1 MLGRW
6 RPGTLHWACVS
17 GNRHVLLTKPLSP
30 GPPMTYLLIEKTK
43 KWEWTATA
51 SLQKQKFKRTRPL
64 FPATLGRITRIQ
76 AVVIINLP
84 FIILNNYL
92 DINCEIIFQKNLNV
106 IYKLMRNNF
115 IAKLWKYL
123 LVLFFLFFF
132 QINLWLVSSYYFL
145 CKIL

>member
-1 MLGRW
+1 MKDKSIFKKK
-6 RPGTLHWACVS
+6 TLHVGEVTARYSSLGLCQRKQACFANEASFSWASHDVFIDWK
-17 GNRHVLLTKPLSP
+17 N
-30 GPPMTYLLIEKTK
+30 K

-92 DINCEIIFQKNLNV
+92 DINSEIIFQKNLNV

-123 LVLFFLFFF
+123 LVLFF
-132 QINLWLVSSYYFL
+132 
-145 CKIL
+145 